1 MKRPA
6 SRGKLQAEDTLL
18 AAWRRGRRR
27 TAAVDFGKRLLE
39 AWI

>member
-1 MKRPA
+1 VKRPA

-18 AAWRRGRRR
+18 AHGAAGGGA
-27 TAAVDFGKRLLE
+27 AAVDFGKRLLE